1 MRDETEI
8 VALLE
13 NWAEAVR
20 ARDMG
25 RILAHHGEEMLMFDV
40 PEPLF
45 SRGLA
50 EYRATWENFFHYSP
64 GGPRSFD
71 LSDIAVTADGAVA
84 FGTAIIGIFDSR
96 LRLTVGLRKEAGQWL
111 IVHEHHSYAM
121 KSEG

>member
-1 MRDETEI
+1 MSDETEI
-8 VALLE
+8 VTLLE

-20 ARDMG
+20 ARDME
-25 RILAHHGEEMLMFDV
+25 RILAHHGADMLMFDV

-45 SRGLA
+45 SRGMD
-50 EYRATWENFFHYSP
+50 EYRATWDLFFQYSP

-71 LSDIAVTADGAVA
+71 LRDIAVTADGSVA
-84 FGTAIIGIFDSR
+84 FATAFIHIFDNP

-121 KSEG
+121 KSDG